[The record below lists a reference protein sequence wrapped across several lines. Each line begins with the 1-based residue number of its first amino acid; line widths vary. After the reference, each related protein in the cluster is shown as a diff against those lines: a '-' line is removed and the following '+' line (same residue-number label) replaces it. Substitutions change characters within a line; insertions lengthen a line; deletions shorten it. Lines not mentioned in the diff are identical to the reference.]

1 MNPLRLVKTESF
13 ETTPVTMLPILSSDH
28 GEFVEMAMQYFR
40 SLNPQFDP
48 QPDWKQLYFQN
59 ILSDLSLFVRW
70 VLADGQR
77 VGFIMFGLE
86 RHRILPRVGGVIY
99 ELYIRPEFR
108 RKGIAGTAAR
118 QAISELR
125 AQCPSK
131 IELQIMTGNHDA
143 TAFWKAL
150 GFSKVS
156 ERYVL
161 AEAKK

>member
-1 MNPLRLVKTESF
+1 MNPLRLVKTEGF
-13 ETTPVTMLPILSSDH
+13 ETTPVTMQPILSSDH

-40 SLNPQFDP
+40 TLNPQFDS

-59 ILSDLSLFVRW
+59 VLSDLSLFVRW

-86 RHRILPRVGGVIY
+86 RHRILPRVGGAIY

-108 RKGIAGTAAR
+108 RKGIAATAAR
-118 QAISELR
+118 QAISELQ
-125 AQCPSK
+125 AQSPSK
-131 IELQIMTGNHDA
+131 IELQIMAGNHGA

-150 GFSKVS
+150 GFCKVS
-156 ERYVL
+156 ECYVL

>member
-1 MNPLRLVKTESF
+1 MNPLRLVKTESL
-13 ETTPVTMLPILSSDH
+13 EPTRVTMQPILSSDH

-70 VLADGQR
+70 VLADEQK

-86 RHRILPRVGGVIY
+86 RHRILPRVGGAIY
-99 ELYIRPEFR
+99 ELYIEPEFR
-108 RKGIAGTAAR
+108 RKGFAATAAR
-118 QAISELR
+118 QAISELQ
-125 AQCPSK
+125 AQSPFK
-131 IELQIMTGNHDA
+131 IELQIMTGNHVA
-143 TAFWKAL
+143 TLFWKAL
-150 GFSKVS
+150 GFCKIS